1 MNLPCVALGL
11 LLLICLRYA
20 RANVSSSTSLYSSSS
35 SLPTTLSSTPP
46 MSSESTQDPKSL
58 LHPSPVTNSPPNSSL
73 PQQNQTQPSI
83 TTAQTENT
91 ELIQEED
98 SPFGISDLNVDD
110 PIRNYEW
117 EAAARRAD
125 MVLNMTEMFQE
136 EERARFNLS
145 GINMEDPEKNQ
156 LAPRGMAVALLKPKG
171 QAGETQGISKNAI
184 ALFLWV
190 CGILLCVFV
199 GIYCAHSRGSKKEP
213 FTHHRLNE
221 DAFDDPALSLDR
233 PQHYDWFFNET
244 DGYVYPIPTQIQL
257 KPMQVLSVP
266 DLKQPSPGLETSPEK
281 PAKLETGPD
290 TKEVPRSPVKLEC
303 LSPVNLGNLI

>member
-1 MNLPCVALGL
+1 MNLSSFALGL
-11 LLLICLRYA
+11 LLLISLSYA
-20 RANVSSSTSLYSSSS
+20 EVNVSSSTTLYSSSS
-35 SLPTTLSSTPP
+35 SLSATLSSLSPK
-46 MSSESTQDPKSL
+46 SSKSTQDPKSL
-58 LHPSPVTNSPPNSSL
+58 LHPSLVTNSPPNSSL
-73 PQQNQTQPSI
+73 PQQNQTQPSVS
-83 TTAQTENT
+83 TTQTENT

-98 SPFGISDLNVDD
+98 SPFRFPDQNMDD

-145 GINMEDPEKNQ
+145 VLNMENSEKNQ
-156 LAPRGMAVALLKPKG
+156 PAPRGVAIALLKPKG
-171 QAGETQGISKNAI
+171 ESGETQGISKNAI

-199 GIYCAHSRGSKKEP
+199 GIYCAHSRGTKKEP
-213 FTHHRLNE
+213 FIHHRLNE
-221 DAFDDPALSLDR
+221 DAFDEPALSLDR
-233 PQHYDWFFNET
+233 PQHYDWFFHET
-244 DGYVYPIPTQIQL
+244 DVYPTPTQIQL

-266 DLKQPSPGLETSPEK
+266 DLKQPSPGLEASPEK
-281 PAKLETGPD
+281 PAKPETGPG

-303 LSPVNLGNLI
+303 LSPASLGNLI